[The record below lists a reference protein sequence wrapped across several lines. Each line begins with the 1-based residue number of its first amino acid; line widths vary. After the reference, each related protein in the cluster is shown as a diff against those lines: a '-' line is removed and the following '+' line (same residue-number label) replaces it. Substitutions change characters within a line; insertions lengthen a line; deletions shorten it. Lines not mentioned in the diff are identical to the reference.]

1 MTQFNI
7 LITDGLD
14 ESGQSILRS
23 LANVDSK
30 SGITADE
37 LLKVIPDYDSLIV
50 RGRTKVT
57 ASVLEAASRLKVIG
71 RAGVGVDNID
81 LEAAKKHSVTVVN
94 APLSTTLAVAELT
107 FALLLALAREI
118 PRADVGMKQNKWLK
132 TELEGVELNG
142 KTLGII
148 GFGRIGAEVGKRAAA
163 FGMNVIAYDPL
174 ILEDEIKQRGAE
186 PVSIQDLYAWSDFI
200 SLHLPLNVQTRD
212 MIGPLAFSE
221 MKDGVRIVSAA
232 RGGIIDEAA
241 LVAALNS
248 GKVAG
253 AALDVFG
260 QEPPGLTEAVS
271 HPRVIAT
278 PHIGAQTVEAQSRAS
293 EDIAAEVL
301 SALQGKPLR
310 WKLN

>member
-23 LANVDSK
+23 LANVDNR

-174 ILEDEIKQRGAE
+174 ISEDEIKQRGAE

-232 RGGIIDEAA
+232 RGGIVDEAA

>member
-14 ESGQSILRS
+14 EMGQSILRS
-23 LANVDSK
+23 LAQVDNQ
-30 SGITADE
+30 SGISAE
-37 LLKVIPDYDSLIV
+37 NLLKVIPEYDALIV
-50 RGRTKVT
+50 RGRTKVN
-57 ASVLEAASRLKVIG
+57 AAVLEAASRLKVIG

-81 LEAAKKHSVTVVN
+81 LEAAKKHGVTVVN
-94 APLSTTLAVAELT
+94 APMSTTLAVAELT
-107 FALLLALAREI
+107 FALLLALAREV
-118 PRADVGMKQNKWLK
+118 PRADAGMKQGKWLK
-132 TELEGVELNG
+132 KELEGVELNG

-174 ILEDEIKQRGAE
+174 ISEEDIKQRGAE

-212 MIGPLAFSE
+212 MIGSLAFSE
-221 MKDGVRIVSAA
+221 MKDGVRIVCAA

-241 LVAALNS
+241 LVNALNS

-253 AALDVFG
+253 AALDVFSV
-260 QEPPGLTEAVS
+260 EPPGLTEAVR

-278 PHIGAQTVEAQSRAS
+278 PHIGAQTAEAQILA
-293 EDIAAEVL
+293 
-301 SALQGKPLR
+301 G
-310 WKLN
+310 